1 MSWKLT
7 HRRSIA
13 FGAVRDDVVVVVVL
27 PGGAALVRCVL
38 AAVAPLDRP
47 TRPLPSP
54 ERRRRRQND
63 DDNDGNQVGRSVDD
77 GALLLGVEH
86 RQHSV
91 GRCSWSLGRS

>member
-13 FGAVRDDVVVVVVL
+13 FGAVRDDVIAVL

-86 RQHSV
+86 RQHPV
-91 GRCSWSLGRS
+91 GLFSWSLGRSV